1 MCIRKQIDF
10 IDIEDNVYARD
21 DLLEKYAKCSYSIP
35 KKEHRSAI

>member
-1 MCIRKQIDF
+1 MCLLDKIDF